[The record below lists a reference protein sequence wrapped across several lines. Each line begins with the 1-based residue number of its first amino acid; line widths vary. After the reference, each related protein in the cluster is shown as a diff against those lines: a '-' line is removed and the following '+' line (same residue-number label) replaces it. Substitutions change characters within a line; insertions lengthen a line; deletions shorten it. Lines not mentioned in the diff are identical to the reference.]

1 MFRKNTPMLL
11 LFLLPGLLLLML
23 FYVIPLFSGVSYSV
37 TDGSKANTFVGM
49 RNYLSL
55 WQNKM
60 FQLGLKNTLELSV
73 ISAPLLWIFAFFLA
87 LLLLS
92 ISPKGTFF
100 RSSALLPYLAPSSAM
115 LLVWLILFDYGGPLN
130 RMADALG
137 LQRVMWL
144 ESSALRVPIILMFIW
159 KNLGFC
165 MVIFLAALQAVPQ
178 SLYEYAMLEGGGFF
192 VKAFRV
198 ALPHILPTAFLIFV
212 LAWINAFK
220 IFKEVYI
227 IAGSYPDRSV
237 YTLQHYMNNMFSRL
251 DYQMV
256 TAAAYSF
263 AVIVLVLFAALFL
276 LQRRTAQ

>member
-159 KNLGFC
+159 NNLGFC

-263 AVIVLVLFAALFL
+263 AVIVLVLFAVLFL

>member
-137 LQRVMWL
+137 LQRVIWL

-263 AVIVLVLFAALFL
+263 AVIVLVLFAVLFL

>member
-115 LLVWLILFDYGGPLN
+115 LLVWLVLFDYGGPLN

-263 AVIVLVLFAALFL
+263 AVIVLVLFAVLFL

>member
-198 ALPHILPTAFLIFV
+198 A
-212 LAWINAFK
+212 
-220 IFKEVYI
+220 
-227 IAGSYPDRSV
+227 
-237 YTLQHYMNNMFSRL
+237 
-251 DYQMV
+251 
-256 TAAAYSF
+256 
-263 AVIVLVLFAALFL
+263 
-276 LQRRTAQ
+276 